1 MGAQHPSGRARRK
14 ALGGEG
20 LLVTKGT
27 LVLTPG
33 YKKEKEG
40 YERLRNNAP
49 PPALVSSYFNR
60 LDGG

>member
-1 MGAQHPSGRARRK
+1 MRAQHSSGRGRRK
-14 ALGGEG
+14 APGGEN
-20 LLVTKGT
+20 LLVTKRT

-40 YERLRNNAP
+40 YERLLNNAP
-49 PPALVSSYFNR
+49 PPALVSSYFNW